1 MTWREPKDRMTCLR
15 LNLTA
20 EVVDGRSISKRLIM
34 SLKIVKKSI
43 RAEEVYELER
53 ETDFFWYSVK
63 NLESRG
69 VEGTRKRAVIPTR
82 TVNKPSYESGLK
94 IVTNWKKKIKKRTRM
109 KIQAHPGLPPMP
121 CMFTIAAESNPE
133 KAPDSWV
140 NLRGKISID
149 SALHNAPKMTTK
161 KLRF

>member
-1 MTWREPKDRMTCLR
+1 MTCLR

-53 ETDFFWYSVK
+53 ETDFFWYSFK
-63 NLESRG
+63 ILESRG

-94 IVTNWKKKIKKRTRM
+94 IVTN
-109 KIQAHPGLPPMP
+109 
-121 CMFTIAAESNPE
+121 
-133 KAPDSWV
+133 
-140 NLRGKISID
+140 
-149 SALHNAPKMTTK
+149 
-161 KLRF
+161 